1 MNSIIIALYCLIFL
15 VVQQRIN
22 AINCYYCG
30 MGTDGCGP
38 SFNTQGSGVIT
49 TTSNTSAVYCTKTK
63 YVVKENKYLE
73 EFLMQLAQYTES
85 TCVLI
90 STRSYEFS
98 QGKTKID
105 ITYPHR

>member
-22 AINCYYCG
+22 AINCYSCV

-49 TTSNTSAVYCTKTK
+49 TTSNTSAVYCTKT
-63 YVVKENKYLE
+63 VVTSNTNAITRHYLATG
-73 EFLMQLAQYTES
+73 LCTEGS
-85 TCVLI
+85 NLQ
-90 STRSYEFS
+90 SE
-98 QGKTKID
+98 
-105 ITYPHR
+105 

>member
-1 MNSIIIALYCLIFL
+1 MSGRELKFVKVEL
-15 VVQQRIN
+15 VSYQ
-22 AINCYYCG
+22 
-30 MGTDGCGP
+30 
-38 SFNTQGSGVIT
+38 
-49 TTSNTSAVYCTKTK
+49 K

>member
-22 AINCYYCG
+22 AINCYSCG

-49 TTSNTSAVYCTKTK
+49 TTSNTSAVYCTKT
-63 YVVKENKYLE
+63 VVTSNTN
-73 EFLMQLAQYTES
+73 A
-85 TCVLI
+85 I
-90 STRSYEFS
+90 TRSYLTTGLCTEGS
-98 QGKTKID
+98 NLQIE
-105 ITYPHR
+105 